1 MENTIINGLLAQL
14 DDEQDSDRRAEIIRK
29 LGEYPEPQ
37 VIKKLWDLR
46 NNLESES
53 DDFVQ
58 YEIKLSLHK
67 AATQKVL
74 TPIGIDFFLDNLE
87 VFQSK
92 DNNSQAPKV
101 LIDADLIEEFLLRNQ
116 TTLNRE
122 AARVMGLVLEGKI
135 NPYIGEMG
143 LIQIWHSM
151 KNLRLFGNC
160 YAMDG
165 GYKGWNPYIERH
177 LAIFVNCFLSRAN

>member
-14 DDEQDSDRRAEIIRK
+14 DNEQNSDRRAEIIRK

-58 YEIKLSLHK
+58 YEIKLSLR
-67 AATQKVL
+67 KV
-74 TPIGIDFFLDNLE
+74 TNHPSININFFLDNLG